1 VKEIE
6 QLQSFLRAVAAIER
20 EVARVAP
27 FCAYFDEH
35 DELKYLNYAIPDDDA
50 EPSMG
55 EIEALRAAFAKRR
68 RLPRL
73 EWIAEAAPAVAG
85 ALERAGMR
93 EELST
98 PLMACSR
105 ADLRMP
111 RAQIDAERVNAADEL
126 AVRNM
131 QRVAFGQAPLGAS
144 AEAGGGGVAA
154 EAGGHDVS
162 AETPR
167 RTLFARVDGEIATA
181 SGWSE
186 VVEGVSEVVGVATA
200 EAYRRRGFAGAMTAA
215 ATQAAFDEGAEL
227 CVLSPGDETAMRV
240 YERAGFRRVA
250 TMLHWSDA

>member
-1 VKEIE
+1 LKEIE
-6 QLQSFLRAVAAIER
+6 QLQSFLRAVAATRR

-27 FCAYFDEH
+27 FRAYFDEH

-50 EPSMG
+50 EPSVG
-55 EIEALRAAFAKRR
+55 EIEALRAAFAERR

-73 EWIAEAAPAVAG
+73 EWIGEAAPAVAA
-85 ALERAGMR
+85 ALAGAGMR

-105 ADLRMP
+105 EELRIP
-111 RAQIDAERVNAADEL
+111 RARIDAERVNAADEL

-131 QRVAFGQAPLGAS
+131 QRVAFGQAPLD
-144 AEAGGGGVAA
+144 
-154 EAGGHDVS
+154 GHDVS
-162 AETPR
+162 AEAPR
-167 RTLFARVDGEIATA
+167 RALFARVDGEIATA

-186 VVEGVSEVVGVATA
+186 VVDGVSEVTGVATA
-200 EAYRRRGFAGAMTAA
+200 EAYRGRGFAGAMTAA